1 MKIGLHM
8 IEIICL
14 QKITMCMISIRL
26 YGRLRSLVS
35 GSKANENTVLEKEV
49 KPGETFGDL
58 LLKLDL
64 DASEIGD
71 CFINGKLARLSD
83 PIEDGDRIGLFP
95 FNMKLIDG
103 GMHLRYHPQRR

>member
-1 MKIGLHM
+1 M
-8 IEIICL
+8 
-14 QKITMCMISIRL
+14 
-26 YGRLRSLVS
+26 
-35 GSKANENTVLEKEV
+35 
-49 KPGETFGDL
+49 
-58 LLKLDL
+58 KLDL